1 MSHVSTSSEPPT
13 TSPSASGVEH
23 RGRALVLRS
32 LVGGMFMG
40 LANLVPGISG
50 GTMLLAVGVYP
61 QFIGGVAEVS
71 TLRFRSQVVLML
83 GCVVA
88 AAGLAIVGFA
98 GLIGA
103 LLDSYQWAMY
113 CVFIGLTLGGVP
125 LLWGTLRPLDGVV
138 IASAA
143 VGILLMA
150 LLAFADPEGVG
161 GDGGRSVAAYAVL
174 MVAGFSGGATM
185 ILPGMSGAYV
195 LLVLGQYRTIVDAV
209 ATAADA
215 ARAVDIGLALE
226 VLHVLVP
233 VGIGVVIGVVGV
245 SNLVKLLLAR
255 YERATL
261 GVLLGLLLG
270 AVIGLW
276 PFTDPVIPQIGDVV
290 RGTKL
295 LTAEMVAEVEA
306 RHYARVAVAPSAVQL
321 GVGLLL
327 VAAGFAVSS
336 GISRLGK

>member
-1 MSHVSTSSEPPT
+1 MTHSSTSSNQPAIAPP
-13 TSPSASGVEH
+13 ASGVEY
-23 RGRALVLRS
+23 RGRALVVRS

-50 GTMLLAVGVYP
+50 GTMLLAIGVYP

-71 TLRFRSQVVLML
+71 TLRFRPQVVLML
-83 GCVVA
+83 GSVVA

-125 LLWGTLRPLDGVV
+125 ILWGALRPLDGVV
-138 IASAA
+138 AASAA
-143 VGILLMA
+143 VGILLMT
-150 LLAFADPEGVG
+150 LLAFTDPEGVG
-161 GDGGRSVAAYAVL
+161 GDGGRSVEAYAIL

-195 LLVLGQYRTIVDAV
+195 LLILGQYRTIVDAV

-215 ARAVDIGLALE
+215 ARAVDVELALE

-233 VGIGVVIGVVGV
+233 VGVGVVIGVVGV

-276 PFTDPVIPQIGDVV
+276 PFTDPVPPQIGDIV
-290 RGTKL
+290 RGTEL
-295 LTAEMVAEVEA
+295 LTAEMVAEVET
-306 RHYARVAVAPSAVQL
+306 RHYGRVAVGPSAMQT
-321 GVGLLL
+321 GIGLLL
-327 VAAGFAVSS
+327 VGAGFAVSS